1 MPKPRSFKSEH
12 HVLTLSLAV
21 VTSLLGCSQSRS
33 SSPPVAATAEDPATA
48 PDRDVVDRDVAAP
61 VKATPVA
68 VSEGDDPQPSEE
80 SPSAPDAGASV
91 RPPQESP
98 PPPARQVEVIC
109 RDAWGA
115 GPPVKEYVRHRI
127 SKLTIHHSGVRFTN
141 SRKAPGRMTIM
152 QGFHQGPAKGFA
164 DVAYHFVIDPA
175 GNIYEGRPT
184 WAAGETKTD
193 YDPRTHL
200 LVCVLGNYEE
210 QMLGDVQLAALV
222 DLLAW
227 AAGEFNVAPS
237 TIEGHR
243 DHAHTDCPGK
253 NIHEL
258 ILDGTIRRR
267 VVETLAA
274 GGVEKI
280 DLCGPVA
287 ERRIEAIKAGT
298 RSRNL
303 AENPQES

>member
-1 MPKPRSFKSEH
+1 MGVEAARQ
-12 HVLTLSLAV
+12 VLRLLLV
-21 VTSLLGCSQSRS
+21 VFVILVGCSQSRT
-33 SSPPVAATAEDPATA
+33 SSPPIAVTSEGPATA
-48 PDRDVVDRDVAAP
+48 AAENIANEAAAAP
-61 VKATPVA
+61 AEASPAALAKGTVPPSPEKGPAAT
-68 VSEGDDPQPSEE
+68 
-80 SPSAPDAGASV
+80 DAGA
-91 RPPQESP
+91 PTHPQETP
-98 PPPARQVEVIC
+98 RHTAHTVELIC
-109 RDAWGA
+109 RDGWRAR
-115 GPPVKEYVRHRI
+115 PPVKEYVRHRI
-127 SKLTIHHSGVRFTN
+127 SKLTVHHSGVRFTN
-141 SRKAPGRMTIM
+141 SRKAPARMTIM

-164 DVAYHFVIDPA
+164 DVAYHFVIDPD

-210 QMLGDVQLAALV
+210 QPFEQVQLAALV

-227 AAGEFNVAPS
+227 AAGEFDVAPA

-253 NIHEL
+253 SIHKL

-267 VVETLAA
+267 VGELLAA

-280 DLCGPVA
+280 DICGPAA
-287 ERRIEAIKAGT
+287 ERRIRAIKAG
-298 RSRNL
+298 S
-303 AENPQES
+303 SD